1 MAAGETIII
10 YGQMTFFNVLTKYV
24 NQEIMYDDS
33 GTDAIGFR
41 FTVAAIGHIHGL
53 PSAGVGILPTTGDGD
68 AANSLTQLRYLLGPR
83 QHFEMRA
90 GVYLD
95 SFGNIVTPGTPI
107 LYCDPADQQFGANKD
122 VNFKDINNGPKCKIL
137 NVNRIVADALIRV
150 ELEFEICQLICFS
163 TGQAGNQ
170 TGVLNNRWTVVD
182 DIDKSFFTTRTFTG
196 KLRLSSSQVNP
207 NNFRSLCVPP
217 LQQGMRRDHM
227 QFAVSEDGLNL
238 MYTVTDKEIAFA
250 PPAPA
255 TTWHAT
261 FGRSIETWGQL
272 GTYYDANITLGG
284 DRNCDLRLLIRIAT
298 SMITA
303 KFSNGVKLADDDTY
317 VVMSIEVIEEYTD
330 EAAFIHVRAR
340 AKRTDDEKTALKGI
354 PTDYL
359 GVPINGD
366 KISDVVQGY
375 DNRLSRGMRQGE
387 QLETAG
393 PISVVG
399 AFASFLQ
406 SGCGINFGINMGIPA
421 QINPPPVGGSGAS
434 ITAVTTSSIPDDGT
448 ISTVYGTANDDG
460 IYTHYV
466 VEVEDD
472 TPTGRAQMPT
482 GDNIQN
488 PYDPTS
494 PSYVPGGGVGS
505 GQVSSGTP
513 GAVVV
518 DLHPPITEGTVTI
531 DAERIDRRAAMPSPK
546 DATDGSIKIARVQ
559 RKSLGQSPTADGKKI
574 YRDRMTI
581 WWFSP
586 GYAQLPDSQKIPSFF
601 ARWSLFSE
609 IPTDTIG
616 PKSPT
621 NQPPYKGG
629 F

>member
-53 PSAGVGILPTTGDGD
+53 PAASLGILPTTGDGD
-68 AANSLTQLRYLLGPR
+68 AGNSLGQLRYLLGPR
-83 QHFEMRA
+83 QHFEMRV
-90 GVYLD
+90 GVYQD
-95 SFGNIVTPGTPI
+95 SFGNITSPGTPI
-107 LYCDPADQQFGANKD
+107 LLCDAADQQGNLD
-122 VNFKDINNGPKCKIL
+122 VNFKDINNGPKCKVL

-182 DIDKSFFTTRTFTG
+182 DIDKNFFTTRTFTG

-207 NNFRSLCVPP
+207 NNFRNLCVPP

-261 FGRSIETWGQL
+261 FGQSIETWGQI
-272 GTYYDANITLGG
+272 GQYYDANITLGG
-284 DRNCDLRLLIRIAT
+284 DRNCDLRLLIRIAA
-298 SMITA
+298 SMITS
-303 KFSNGVKLADDDTY
+303 KFSNGVKLADDTSY

-330 EAAFIHVRAR
+330 DVAMIHVRAR
-340 AKRTDDEKTALKGI
+340 AKRTDDKVAALDGLSTKNM
-354 PTDYL
+354 
-359 GVPINGD
+359 GVPITQS
-366 KISDVVQGY
+366 KIDDVVSGY
-375 DNRLSRGMRQGE
+375 DSRQSRGSRQGE

-406 SGCGINFGINMGIPA
+406 SGCGINFGINLGVPA
-421 QINPPPVGGSGAS
+421 QPNPPPVGGSGAS
-434 ITAVTTSSIPDDGT
+434 ITAVTTSSIPDDGS
-448 ISTVYGTANDDG
+448 IQTVYSNGNSDG
-460 IYTHYV
+460 AYTHSTIQT
-466 VEVEDD
+466 DID
-472 TPTGRAQMPT
+472 TDAGRAHMPVGT
-482 GDNIQN
+482 PDPN
-488 PYDPTS
+488 PYS
-494 PSYVPGGGVGS
+494 AGYVGGGGVGS
-505 GQVSSGTP
+505 GQVPPS
-513 GAVVV
+513 VIV
-518 DLHPPITEGTVTI
+518 DVHQPQANGRSIV
-531 DAERIDRRAAMPSPK
+531 DQERIGKPPPTPIPRDSS
-546 DATDGSIKIARVQ
+546 DGTRKIAKTQ
-559 RKSLGQSPTADGKKI
+559 KTTLAPGYTADGKKI
-574 YRDRMTI
+574 YRQRTII
-581 WWFSP
+581 WWYQVGWATNGGQVAP
-586 GYAQLPDSQKIPSFF
+586 GNVDNPFIYDF
-601 ARWSLFSE
+601 AE
-609 IPTDTIG
+609 TDTIG
-616 PKSPT
+616 KDSPT
-621 NQPPYKGG
+621 PPAYKPGTPL